1 MARTEEQDQKDMED
15 YAAAFGEDM
24 KQPETDDFADE
35 GAGTTPEAGASMT
48 ETDEPAH
55 EGSEVS
61 VESASEPVE
70 EEAAP
75 AEPVAAE
82 APAGEEMAAEES
94 APAGDDEMSDVPP
107 EDAQAYKSWRGR
119 LKKREEEL
127 AAREAALSGQGAE
140 SPAEEM
146 AEGQES
152 LDMGGEEQAP
162 SGDVSFDEAVQ
173 NIRDSFGEEFESY
186 IKAAVK
192 GYVEQAIGGSSSE
205 AIEAIK
211 ALTDRFET
219 NSEGEHVEYILDA
232 HPDMYEVTGT
242 PEFQQWLGDKPEMQE
257 CCEHGTKRSVVRMLN
272 AFKESQ
278 KQADNDEGLD
288 DLTAVQSSSSGVV
301 IPEKKA
307 QGDFEGA
314 WSEF

>member
-1 MARTEEQDQKDMED
+1 MARTEEQDQKDMEA

-24 KQPETDDFADE
+24 KQTETDEFADE
-35 GAGTTPEAGASMT
+35 GAGVTPEAGAAMT
-48 ETDEPAH
+48 ETEEQPV
-55 EGSEVS
+55 EGDGAS

-82 APAGEEMAAEES
+82 APAGEEMAAE

-127 AAREAALSGQGAE
+127 AAREAALSGQGE
-140 SPAEEM
+140 SSAEEM
-146 AEGQES
+146 AEGQAS

-192 GYVEQAIGGSSSE
+192 GYVEQAIGSSSSE

-211 ALTDRFET
+211 ALNDRFES

-232 HPDMYEVTGT
+232 HPDLYEVTGT

-257 CCEHGTKRSVVRMLN
+257 CCEHGTKRAVVRMLN